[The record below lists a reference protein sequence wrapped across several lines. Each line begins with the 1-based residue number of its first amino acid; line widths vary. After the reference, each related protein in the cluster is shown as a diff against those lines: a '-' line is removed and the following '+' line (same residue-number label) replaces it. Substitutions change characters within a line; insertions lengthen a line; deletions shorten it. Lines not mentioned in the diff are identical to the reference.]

1 MRGGVEGK
9 GEKINE
15 GDETSGEAAARLV
28 ANLLSLLVLSSGL
41 PVAAAAAAAL
51 VAIPVVEPVSA

>member
-1 MRGGVEGK
+1 MRGGVEGE

-15 GDETSGEAAARLV
+15 GDETSGEAAARLG

-41 PVAAAAAAAL
+41 PVAVVAAVAAL
-51 VAIPVVEPVSA
+51 AVEPVSA